1 MLDIGDGQPPSKEVI
16 KKWLKI
22 VDDFFD
28 NHSTKKDA
36 ILTNHEIEEE
46 KKQSSKKVLVR
57 K

>member
-28 NHSTKKDA
+28 NQSPKKDA
-36 ILTNHEIEEE
+36 
-46 KKQSSKKVLVR
+46 V
-57 K
+57 